1 MLYIL
6 QENKIHNLGVFTKPF
21 FYILPI
27 DDSPCG
33 LYQGFIYCMH
43 IAFYTFEQELSKK
56 RKKPLFLL
64 AFAVYTAYTRTKTL
78 ENTFLIAFTNE
89 RLMYALFCFE
99 NSSSLKVS

>member
-33 LYQGFIYCMH
+33 FYQGFIYCMH
-43 IAFYTFEQELSKK
+43 IAFYIFEQELSKSVK
-56 RKKPLFLL
+56 SLYFFLL
-64 AFAVYTAYTRTKTL
+64 LQFTLLTQEQKRLKTH
-78 ENTFLIAFTNE
+78 FL
-89 RLMYALFCFE
+89 LHLQM
-99 NSSSLKVS
+99 KD